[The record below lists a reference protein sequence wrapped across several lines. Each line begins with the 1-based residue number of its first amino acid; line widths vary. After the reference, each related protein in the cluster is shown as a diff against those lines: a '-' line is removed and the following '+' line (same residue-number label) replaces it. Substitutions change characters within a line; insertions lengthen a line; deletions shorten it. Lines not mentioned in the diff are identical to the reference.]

1 MNQQTF
7 AFNKAERNVRG
18 VRQTLRAIAIEN
30 YFANPVLD
38 KFFKMIAQATSVF
51 VSFRHLLLCQ
61 LRGCSESDDVRN
73 GFGARAP
80 LSLLMTAHLLR
91 RQTKSTPNEQGSDS
105 LRRVELVR

>member
-38 KFFKMIAQATSVF
+38 KFFKTIAQATSVF
-51 VSFRHLLLCQ
+51 VSFKHFLLCQ
-61 LRGCSESDDVRN
+61 LGGDSESDNVRN

-91 RQTKSTPNEQGSDS
+91 RHANSPPNEQSSDS
-105 LRRVELVR
+105 FRRVDLVR